1 MQNGPTVAV
10 VGAGLVGE
18 SLIAELRRRD
28 FPLKELRVLAR
39 SARRASLAGDE
50 FEVGVAEPDAFEG
63 VDLAL
68 FAGTEGEKGAAVQL
82 AREAIARGAIV
93 VDNGS
98 DFRLDPEV
106 PLVVPEVNAEAVE
119 SHRGVIANPN
129 CSTIQLVVTL
139 APIAR
144 EFGLKKVVVST
155 YQAVSGAG
163 RGGVEALEAHKG
175 IVANPNCSTIQL
187 AVTLAPLAL
196 EFGLKKVVVSTYQA
210 VSGAGR
216 GGVEALESGRE
227 DAFPKPIVGNAIPL
241 IGGVGEDGYTTEEK
255 KMTEESRKILSLPDL
270 QVFPT
275 AVRIPVHTG
284 HSESVYVETERGV
297 DLAEVLEV
305 LAGTPGV
312 SFSGEAADYPTPLEF
327 AGNPQVAVGRVRVE
341 GNVIEYWCVSDNLL
355 KGAATNAVQ
364 IAEYLAGAASG
375 VPSAS
380 GASAARA

>member
-1 MQNGPTVAV
+1 VVRVQNGPTVAV

-18 SLIAELRRRD
+18 RLVAELRRRD
-28 FPLKELRVLAR
+28 FPFKELRVLAR
-39 SARRASLAGDE
+39 SARRATLAGEE
-50 FEVGVAEPDAFEG
+50 FEVRVAEPDAFEG

-119 SHRGVIANPN
+119 AHRGVIANPN

-163 RGGVEALEAHKG
+163 RSGVEALED
-175 IVANPNCSTIQL
+175 
-187 AVTLAPLAL
+187 
-196 EFGLKKVVVSTYQA
+196 
-210 VSGAGR
+210 GR
-216 GGVEALESGRE
+216 G
-227 DAFPKPIVGNAIPL
+227 DAFPKTIAGNAIPL

-255 KMTEESRKILSLPDL
+255 KMKEESRKILSLPDL
-270 QVFPT
+270 PVFPT

-284 HSESVYVETERGV
+284 HSESVYVETERDV
-297 DLAEVLEV
+297 SLPEVLTV
-305 LAGTPGV
+305 LGAAPGVYFSGDAADFPTPIEAAGEPGV
-312 SFSGEAADYPTPLEF
+312 S
-327 AGNPQVAVGRVRVE
+327 VGRVRVDE
-341 GNVIEYWCVSDNLL
+341 GAIEYWCVSDNLL

-364 IAEYLAGAASG
+364 IAESLVGAA
-375 VPSAS
+375 
-380 GASAARA
+380 ARV

>member
-1 MQNGPTVAV
+1 VVRVKNGLTVAV

-18 SLIAELRRRD
+18 RLVAELKRRD

-39 SARRASLAGDE
+39 SARRTTLAGEE

-106 PLVVPEVNAEAVE
+106 PLVVPEVNAEALE
-119 SHRGVIANPN
+119 AHKGVIANPN

-139 APIAR
+139 APLAR

-163 RGGVEALEAHKG
+163 RSGVEALE
-175 IVANPNCSTIQL
+175 N
-187 AVTLAPLAL
+187 
-196 EFGLKKVVVSTYQA
+196 
-210 VSGAGR
+210 
-216 GGVEALESGRE
+216 GRE
-227 DAFPKPIVGNAIPL
+227 DAFPKPIAGNAIPL
-241 IGGVGEDGYTTEEK
+241 IGGIGEDGYTTEEK
-255 KMTEESRKILSLPDL
+255 KMKEESRKILSLPDL
-270 QVFPT
+270 PVFPT

-284 HSESVYVETERGV
+284 HSESVYVETERDV
-297 DLAEVLEV
+297 SLPEVLEV
-305 LAGTPGV
+305 LGAAPGA
-312 SFSGEAADYPTPLEF
+312 SFSGDVADFPTPIEV
-327 AGNPQVAVGRVRVE
+327 AGEPGVFVGRVRVE

-364 IAEYLAGAASG
+364 IAESLVGAT
-375 VPSAS
+375 
-380 GASAARA
+380 ARV

>member
-1 MQNGPTVAV
+1 MTVAV

-18 SLIAELRRRD
+18 RLVAELRRRD

-39 SARRASLAGDE
+39 SARRATLAGE
-50 FEVGVAEPDAFEG
+50 TFGVGMAEPEAFEG

-82 AREAIARGAIV
+82 AREAISRGAIV
-93 VDNGS
+93 IDNGS

-106 PLVVPEVNAEAVE
+106 PLVVPEVNAEALE
-119 SHRGVIANPN
+119 THKGVVANPN

-139 APIAR
+139 APLAR

-163 RGGVEALEAHKG
+163 R
-175 IVANPNCSTIQL
+175 S
-187 AVTLAPLAL
+187 
-196 EFGLKKVVVSTYQA
+196 
-210 VSGAGR
+210 
-216 GGVEALESGRE
+216 GVEALESGRE

-255 KMTEESRKILSLPDL
+255 KMKEESRKILSLPDL
-270 QVFPT
+270 PVFPT

-284 HSESVYVETERGV
+284 HSESVYVETERNV
-297 DLAEVLEV
+297 DLSEVLEV
-305 LAGTPGV
+305 LGGAPGV
-312 SFSGEAADYPTPLEF
+312 SFSGDAADYPTPLEA
-327 AGNPQVAVGRVRVE
+327 AGDPEVSVGRVRVE
-341 GNVIEYWCVSDNLL
+341 GNAIEYWCVSDNLL

-364 IAEYLAGAASG
+364 IAEYLAGARSG

-380 GASAARA
+380 ASASGARA

>member
-1 MQNGPTVAV
+1 VVRVQNGLTVAV

-18 SLIAELRRRD
+18 RLVAELRRRD

-39 SARRASLAGDE
+39 SVRRTTLAGEE

-106 PLVVPEVNAEAVE
+106 PLVVPEVNAEALE
-119 SHRGVIANPN
+119 AHKGVIANPN

-139 APIAR
+139 APLAR

-163 RGGVEALEAHKG
+163 RSGVEALE
-175 IVANPNCSTIQL
+175 N
-187 AVTLAPLAL
+187 
-196 EFGLKKVVVSTYQA
+196 
-210 VSGAGR
+210 
-216 GGVEALESGRE
+216 GRE
-227 DAFPKPIVGNAIPL
+227 DAFPKPIAGNAIPL
-241 IGGVGEDGYTTEEK
+241 IGGIGEDGYTTEEK
-255 KMTEESRKILSLPDL
+255 KMKEESRKILSLPDL
-270 QVFPT
+270 PVFPT

-284 HSESVYVETERGV
+284 HSESVYVETERDV
-297 DLAEVLEV
+297 SLPEVLEV
-305 LAGTPGV
+305 LGAAPGA
-312 SFSGEAADYPTPLEF
+312 SFSGDVADFPTPIEV
-327 AGNPQVAVGRVRVE
+327 AGEPGVFVGRVRVE

-364 IAEYLAGAASG
+364 IAESLVGAT
-375 VPSAS
+375 
-380 GASAARA
+380 ARV

>member
-1 MQNGPTVAV
+1 VVRVPNELTVAV

-18 SLIAELRRRD
+18 RLVAELKRRD

-39 SARRASLAGDE
+39 SARRINLAGEE

-98 DFRLDPEV
+98 DFRLDPGV
-106 PLVVPEVNAEAVE
+106 PLVVPEVNADALEA
-119 SHRGVIANPN
+119 HKGVIANPN

-139 APIAR
+139 APIVQ

-163 RGGVEALEAHKG
+163 RSGVEALE
-175 IVANPNCSTIQL
+175 N
-187 AVTLAPLAL
+187 
-196 EFGLKKVVVSTYQA
+196 
-210 VSGAGR
+210 
-216 GGVEALESGRE
+216 GRE
-227 DAFPKPIVGNAIPL
+227 DAFPKAIVGNAIPL
-241 IGGVGEDGYTTEEK
+241 IGGIGEDGYTTEEK
-255 KMTEESRKILSLPDL
+255 KMKEESRKILSLPNL
-270 QVFPT
+270 PIFPT

-284 HSESVYVETERGV
+284 HSESVYVETERDV
-297 DLAEVLEV
+297 SLPEVLEV
-305 LAGTPGV
+305 LGAAPGV
-312 SFSGEAADYPTPLEF
+312 SFWGDAADFPTPIEAAGEPGVF
-327 AGNPQVAVGRVRVE
+327 VGRVRVE
-341 GNVIEYWCVSDNLL
+341 GNVVEYWCVSDNLL

-364 IAEYLAGAASG
+364 IAEALVGAT
-375 VPSAS
+375 
-380 GASAARA
+380 ARV

>member
-1 MQNGPTVAV
+1 MPNELTVAV

-18 SLIAELRRRD
+18 RLVAELKRRD

-39 SARRASLAGDE
+39 SARRINLAGEE

-106 PLVVPEVNAEAVE
+106 PLVVPEVNADALEA
-119 SHRGVIANPN
+119 HKGVIANPN

-163 RGGVEALEAHKG
+163 RGGVEALE
-175 IVANPNCSTIQL
+175 N
-187 AVTLAPLAL
+187 
-196 EFGLKKVVVSTYQA
+196 
-210 VSGAGR
+210 
-216 GGVEALESGRE
+216 GRE
-227 DAFPKPIVGNAIPL
+227 GTFPKAIVGNAIPL
-241 IGGVGEDGYTTEEK
+241 IGGIGEDGYTTEEK
-255 KMTEESRKILSLPDL
+255 KMKEESRKILGLPGL
-270 QVFPT
+270 PVFPT

-284 HSESVYVETERGV
+284 HSESVYVETERNV
-297 DLAEVLEV
+297 SLPEVLEV
-305 LAGTPGV
+305 LGAAPGISFRGDAADFPTPI
-312 SFSGEAADYPTPLEF
+312 EAAGEPVVF
-327 AGNPQVAVGRVRVE
+327 VGRVRVE
-341 GNVIEYWCVSDNLL
+341 GNAVEYWCVSDNLL

-364 IAEYLAGAASG
+364 IAESLVGAPKG
-375 VPSAS
+375 VP
-380 GASAARA
+380 GARV

>member
-1 MQNGPTVAV
+1 VVRVQNGPTVAV

-18 SLIAELRRRD
+18 RLVAELRRRD
-28 FPLKELRVLAR
+28 FPFKELRILAR
-39 SARRASLAGDE
+39 SARRATLAGEE

-119 SHRGVIANPN
+119 AHRGVIANPN

-163 RGGVEALEAHKG
+163 RSGVEALED
-175 IVANPNCSTIQL
+175 
-187 AVTLAPLAL
+187 
-196 EFGLKKVVVSTYQA
+196 
-210 VSGAGR
+210 GR
-216 GGVEALESGRE
+216 G
-227 DAFPKPIVGNAIPL
+227 DAFPKTIAGNAIPL

-255 KMTEESRKILSLPDL
+255 KMKEESRKILSLPDL
-270 QVFPT
+270 PVFPT

-284 HSESVYVETERGV
+284 HSESVYVETERDV
-297 DLAEVLEV
+297 SLPEVLTV
-305 LAGTPGV
+305 LGAAPGVYFSGDAADFPTPIEAAGEPGV
-312 SFSGEAADYPTPLEF
+312 S
-327 AGNPQVAVGRVRVE
+327 VGRVRVDE
-341 GNVIEYWCVSDNLL
+341 GAIEYWCVSDNLL

-364 IAEYLAGAASG
+364 IAESLVGAA
-375 VPSAS
+375 
-380 GASAARA
+380 ARV